1 MPHQRPPRIVVSLCA
16 ALALSCG
23 GAAQAAGRHTYM
35 LPPNDGYGISDCFS
49 GDRDC
54 ARVVADAWCEAHG
67 DAGAIAYGLA
77 ADATASITPPTVS
90 DAAASVS
97 GASAKGMVIIT
108 CGE

>member
-1 MPHQRPPRIVVSLCA
+1 MLYQRPPRIAATLCA

-35 LPPNDGYGISDCFS
+35 LPPNDGYGIADCFS
-49 GDRDC
+49 GDRGC

-77 ADATASITPPTVS
+77 ADATASITPPTAS
-90 DAAASVS
+90 DAAAPASDL
-97 GASAKGMVIIT
+97 SAKGMVIIT